1 MHQRMVT
8 TPMASGHLPA
18 ADRPAGPRPVTLL
31 AEAGIDAILV
41 LSEADIDSALS
52 ARTPHIALLD
62 CSALGTRD
70 VKICLDRCS
79 QIKLPAILLVP
90 EQGVRDIV
98 PNDGMADFLV
108 TPFREPEL
116 VARASFALR
125 KTGPPEDPAVVRA
138 GDLVI
143 NPTSY
148 EVSLNGRR
156 IDLRFKEYELLRLL
170 AASPGR
176 VFTREALLS
185 KVWGYDYFG
194 GTRTVDV
201 HIRRLRS
208 KIEDAEHSFI
218 ETIWAVGYRFRD
230 VSRPG

>member
-1 MHQRMVT
+1 
-8 TPMASGHLPA
+8 MASEHLPA
-18 ADRPAGPRPVTLL
+18 ADRSAGLRPVTLL

-41 LSEADIDSALS
+41 LSEADIDTVLS
-52 ARTPHIALLD
+52 ARTPQIALLD
-62 CSALGTRD
+62 SSALGAPD
-70 VKICLDRCS
+70 VQSCLDRCS
-79 QIKLPAILLVP
+79 GIKLPVILLVP
-90 EQGVRDIV
+90 EPRVRDLV
-98 PNDGMADFLV
+98 HNEGMADFLV

-116 VARASFALR
+116 VARAKRVLR

-138 GDLVI
+138 GDLII
-143 NPTSY
+143 NATSY

-156 IDLRFKEYELLRLL
+156 IDLRFKEYELLRFL

-185 KVWGYDYFG
+185 KIWGYDYFG

-230 VSRPG
+230 VSRSA